1 MELLGT
7 IRRHRTRVALAT
19 ALLAPFGAAA
29 GFVPFRT
36 SFTNVGA
43 ALAFV
48 ALIEG
53 LAIWGRRPGGYVAT
67 VSSALWFDFFLS
79 PPYERFTISHRP
91 DLETTI
97 SVVVVVVVGVIVTEL
112 AARSRRH
119 LERAGTESARVT
131 MLAVAA
137 SAMAGTPKFDE
148 VLAHAAQSL
157 VDVLHL
163 RSCHFEA
170 DVSGPPHAQIL
181 ADGSVVHV
189 GMKWPAN
196 EFGIPGPEAEI
207 DCEWRGEKLGRFL
220 LNPTPGEAVT
230 REDRVAAV
238 ALVNLVAGLVHDQ
251 RRAKG

>member
-1 MELLGT
+1 
-7 IRRHRTRVALAT
+7 VALAA
-19 ALLAPFGAAA
+19 ALLLPPSVAAS
-29 GFVPFRT
+29 FVPFRT

-43 ALAFV
+43 ALVFV

-67 VSSALWFDFFLS
+67 VSSALWFDFFLT
-79 PPYERFTISHRP
+79 PPYERFTIGHRP

-97 SVVVVVVVGVIVTEL
+97 SLVVVGVIVTEL
-112 AARSRRH
+112 AARSKRH
-119 LERAGTESARVT
+119 LERAGTESAHVT
-131 MLAVAA
+131 MLAAAA
-137 SAMAGTPKFDE
+137 SAMTGTPMVEE
-148 VLAHAAQSL
+148 VLARAAQSL

-170 DVSGPPHAQIL
+170 DLSGPPHAQIL

-189 GMKWPAN
+189 GMSWPAH
-196 EFGIPGPEAEI
+196 EIGIPGPESEI
-207 DCEWRGEKLGRFL
+207 ACRWRGEALGRFL
-220 LNPTPGEAVT
+220 LRPTPGGAVT

-251 RRAKG
+251 HRTKG